1 MSTGE
6 FERLSRWLNERE
18 PSLMDAPARYAVLVP
33 LVKWEGKLHVLYEVR
48 AATLRRQPGEVCFPG
63 GRMEGDEPPEQC
75 ALRETREELSI
86 QSEDIQLLG
95 RLDFI
100 AHRANFI
107 MYPILAQVSET
118 AVASM
123 RPNPAEVG
131 KTLLVPV
138 DHLMTHPPLEYD
150 YELIPKTGETFP
162 YELIGIPRDYK
173 WQKGGENVPVYPWEG
188 HAIWGLTGRITRHLV
203 GLLKEWL

>member
-1 MSTGE
+1 MRAEQLTD
-6 FERLSRWLNERE
+6 LSRWLNDRE
-18 PSLMDAPARYAVLVP
+18 PTLMDAPARYAVLVP
-33 LVKWEGKLHVLYEVR
+33 LVEQAGQLHLLYEVR

-63 GRMEGDEPPEQC
+63 GRIEGAETPEQC
-75 ALRETREELSI
+75 ALRETREELGISP
-86 QSEDIQLLG
+86 DKIQLLG

-107 MYPILAQVSET
+107 MYPILAQLSEG
-118 AVASM
+118 AVAAM

-131 KTLLVPV
+131 KTMLVPV
-138 DHLMTHPPLEYD
+138 DHLLTHPPLEYD

-173 WQKGGENVPVYPWEG
+173 WQKGGENVPAP
-188 HAIWGLTGRITRHLV
+188 AI
-203 GLLKEWL
+203 